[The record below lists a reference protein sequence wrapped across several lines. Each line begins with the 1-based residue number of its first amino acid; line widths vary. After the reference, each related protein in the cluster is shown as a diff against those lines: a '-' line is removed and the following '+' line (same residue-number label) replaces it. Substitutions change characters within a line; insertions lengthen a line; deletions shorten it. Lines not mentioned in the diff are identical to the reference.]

1 MFTSIHLEPCPL
13 MALSPVLTPHY
24 RLRLRLRRSFLR
36 AHSPIQ
42 VQPPL
47 LKYSSPVSSQPH
59 ISRASL
65 ESQFIV
71 NLVSHWVFLPQETLF
86 PPCDERH
93 LPISTKPA
101 VPLILQPPPPP
112 IPDLSTE
119 QLNIATS

>member
-1 MFTSIHLEPCPL
+1 MMTSIHLEPCPL

-24 RLRLRLRRSFLR
+24 HLRLRLR

-71 NLVSHWVFLPQETLF
+71 NLVSH
-86 PPCDERH
+86 
-93 LPISTKPA
+93 
-101 VPLILQPPPPP
+101 
-112 IPDLSTE
+112 
-119 QLNIATS
+119 